1 MLESKALNHE
11 HIYLRQGIG
20 FLFDNDIRMRQH
32 KFFVIKRDMSDNA
45 QPVGDNA
52 KFEDIAKC
60 PLIYSCL
67 ISELAEAWEG
77 MEP

>member
-1 MLESKALNHE
+1 MNTF
-11 HIYLRQGIG
+11 IFVRGIG

-52 KFEDIAKC
+52 EFEDIAKM
-60 PLIYSCL
+60 PID
-67 ISELAEAWEG
+67 I
-77 MEP
+77 

>member
-1 MLESKALNHE
+1 
-11 HIYLRQGIG
+11 
-20 FLFDNDIRMRQH
+20 
-32 KFFVIKRDMSDNA
+32 MSDNA

-52 KFEDIAKC
+52 EFEDIAKM

-67 ISELAEAWEG
+67 ISGLAEAWEG